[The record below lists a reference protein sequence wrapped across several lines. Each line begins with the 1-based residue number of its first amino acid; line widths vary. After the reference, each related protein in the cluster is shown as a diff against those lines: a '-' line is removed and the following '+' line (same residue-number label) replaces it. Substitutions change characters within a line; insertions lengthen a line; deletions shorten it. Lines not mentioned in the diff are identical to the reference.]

1 MCLEELQRRKRERRL
16 LGYYPDTGPL
26 RRELY
31 KKHLAFF
38 EAGAK
43 YKERL
48 MMAANRVGKTEGIG
62 GFEMAVH
69 LTGRYPSWWT
79 GRRFDRPISAWAAG
93 DTGKTSRD
101 ILQTK
106 LLGPAGSSPKRGKTR
121 INDRA
126 DRRKTRRLVGS
137 RGAI

>member
-1 MCLEELQRRKRERRL
+1 MKELSPEEKAELVLCLEELQRRKRERRL
-16 LGYYPDTGPL
+16 LGYYPDAGPL

-31 KKHLAFF
+31 KKHTAFF
-38 EAGAK
+38 EAGAR

-62 GFEMAVH
+62 GFEMALH
-69 LTGRYPSWWT
+69 LTGRYPSWWR

-106 LLGPAGSSPKRGKTR
+106 LLALRAPTAPVSS
-121 INDRA
+121 
-126 DRRKTRRLVGS
+126 RRRTS
-137 RGAI
+137 